1 MRVWAHSFLLASA
14 GLFALTLPIASSA
27 RGLTFEDLRRI
38 VSVSSPQISPDG
50 SRIVFVRST
59 GDYAHDRTDTTLV
72 LVNTTSRAQRDLTHE
87 RISVHAPRWSPD
99 GTHVAY
105 LASPERGKPAQ
116 LYVLPMDGGDSLKV
130 TNAVAGVQDFAWRP
144 DARVIAYTTAD
155 KDPAEK
161 YVKRHLDAVV
171 VTDQDYLTTAGAQ
184 PVHLWSVDADGA
196 HAVRLSSGAW
206 SVTGAPVW
214 TPDGKRIVYQRQPDA
229 IFAHFVSQT
238 TYVHDVNAKN
248 DVALGTGV
256 DENPSLSH
264 DGTMIAISSPRHGT
278 LYLQRDLSVRPVSG
292 GVELFNSRSI
302 DRNAHWYAWLPRDS
316 GLLFGASD
324 GVRDRAW
331 QIDRNG
337 HASVLDLGDV
347 DFSSAGSIAE
357 NGAIAFVGASPS
369 RPGEIYVLPAGIRVP
384 VRLTDNNAWLGTLQV
399 APTKPFQW
407 QTDLGVAAT
416 GALTYPVDYVAGKR
430 YPLVLDIHGG
440 PVSSSLWDFN
450 GLEPGLAQVLA
461 GRGYFVF
468 RPNYRGSDNSGDA
481 FLQAIVGDVTSGPGR
496 DNLAGVDA
504 LQKTGMIDS
513 SRIFVSGWSGG
524 GLQTSWLIGHAS
536 YWRAAVMGAAVTDWY
551 EQALLADIG
560 ENFAVAFFDGALPF
574 TPEGRAKYDAESP
587 LTFVS
592 NVKTPTLI
600 LSDTRDQRVP
610 VSQAYQFYH
619 ALRDRG
625 VPVAFT
631 AFPRYGH
638 FATDPVGRE
647 QTLRAWA
654 GWFDR
659 WMK

>member
-1 MRVWAHSFLLASA
+1 MRVWAHSSLLASA
-14 GLFALTLPIASSA
+14 GLFALTLPIAGSA

-50 SRIVFVRST
+50 SRIVFVRAT

-72 LVNTTSRAQRDLTHE
+72 LVNTASHAQRELTHE

-99 GTHVAY
+99 GARIAY

-130 TNAVAGVQDFAWRP
+130 TKAVAGVQDFAWRP
-144 DARVIAYTTAD
+144 DSHVIAYTTAD

-161 YVKRHLDAVV
+161 FVKRHLDAVV
-171 VTDQDYLTTAGAQ
+171 VTDQDYLTTEGAQ
-184 PVHLWSVDADGA
+184 PVHIWSVDADGA
-196 HAVRLSSGAW
+196 NTVRLSSGAW
-206 SVTGAPVW
+206 SVTGTPVW
-214 TPDGKRIVYQRQPDA
+214 TPDGRRIVYQRQPDA

-238 TYVHDVNAKN
+238 TYVHDIDAKT

-256 DENPSLSH
+256 DENPILSH
-264 DGTMIAISSPRHGT
+264 DGTMLATSLPRHGT
-278 LYLQRDLSVRPVSG
+278 LYLQRDLSVRPLSG
-292 GVELFNSRSI
+292 GSELFNSQTI
-302 DRNAHWYAWLPRDS
+302 DRNAHWYAWLPHDS
-316 GLLFGASD
+316 ELLFGASD

-337 HASVLDLGDV
+337 HASRLDLGDV

-357 NGAIAFVGASPS
+357 NGAVAFVGASPS
-369 RPGEIYVLPAGIRVP
+369 RPGEIYVLPAGARVP
-384 VRLTDNNAWLGTLQV
+384 VRLTDNNAWLSTLQV

-407 QTDLGVAAT
+407 QTDLSVAAT

-440 PVSSSLWDFN
+440 PVSTSVWDFD

-496 DNLAGVDA
+496 DNLAAVDA
-504 LQKTGMIDS
+504 LQKTGMIDP

-560 ENFAVAFFDGALPF
+560 ENFALTFFDGTGPF
-574 TPEGRAKYDAESP
+574 TPESRAKYDAESP